1 MYFLAQGQTARI
13 DEPLYHIYEDSSQFL
28 DAINLKVRGDVPGL
42 EDELRRALLEV
53 NPDLA
58 VIHFDSLAAQVDA
71 NFTQQK
77 MIAKLTSLFGV
88 LALILASIGL
98 YGVTAYSVERRTR
111 EIGIRIALGA
121 DRGNVLGLVLS
132 SAFLQV
138 GIGLAIGIPATI
150 FGGRLM
156 ASQLFGVTP
165 HDPTVLAITAAVL
178 AVAAFVAAIIPARR
192 AMRVD
197 PMIALRYE

>member
-1 MYFLAQGQTARI
+1 
-13 DEPLYHIYEDSSQFL
+13 
-28 DAINLKVRGDVPGL
+28 
-42 EDELRRALLEV
+42 
-53 NPDLA
+53 
-58 VIHFDSLAAQVDA
+58 LAAQVDA

-88 LALILASIGL
+88 LALMLASIGL

-121 DRGNVLGLVLS
+121 GRVNVLRLVLS
-132 SAFLQV
+132 SAFVQV

-150 FGGRLM
+150 FGGRVL

-165 HDPTVLAITAAVL
+165 HDPTVLALTTAVL
-178 AVAAFVAAIIPARR
+178 AVAAFVAAVIPARR

-197 PMIALRYE
+197 PMIALHYE

>member
-1 MYFLAQGQTARI
+1 
-13 DEPLYHIYEDSSQFL
+13 
-28 DAINLKVRGDVPGL
+28 
-42 EDELRRALLEV
+42 
-53 NPDLA
+53 
-58 VIHFDSLAAQVDA
+58 
-71 NFTQQK
+71 

-121 DRGNVLGLVLS
+121 ARVNVLGLVLS
-132 SAFLQV
+132 TAFVQV

-150 FGGRLM
+150 FGGRVL

-165 HDPTVLAITAAVL
+165 HDPTVLALTAAVL
-178 AVAAFVAAIIPARR
+178 AAAAFVAAVIPARR